1 MHTQTTGTAIGAA
14 PAVDAVEVGAAA
26 GARTHPI
33 RPRSPAPTRS
43 ANRVAPARV
52 VREARVVAVP
62 AVVVRA
68 VTAPE
73 VPARGVTVREAT
85 ARTIPGSTS
94 TARMGPTDHRRA
106 RPAITDPRPRPAITD
121 PRSRPDPTVRVG
133 VRAGGEAGRTV
144 TEVGPV
150 VRATAVANGVA
161 APSAVT
167 SGQRS
172 CCCWPTSRC
181 TVTN

>member
-1 MHTQTTGTAIGAA
+1 MHTQTTGTAIAAA

-43 ANRVAPARV
+43 ANRVAPARL
-52 VREARVVAVP
+52 VREARL
-62 AVVVRA
+62 

-73 VPARGVTVREAT
+73 VPARGVTVRETTVREAT

-106 RPAITDPRPRPAITD
+106 RPVITDHRPRPAITD